1 MTDND
6 RAKLMFPS
14 YTFAQISNDF
24 IHHWMGRLGPT
35 TSTVYIALVSFRNNQ
50 SRTCWVGLTRVATMA
65 GVSLRT
71 VQRAINTLTEC
82 GVIQVRSQYGEDGR
96 QTTNEY
102 FFPDSLPIPTD
113 EGGHGC
119 QGGDDTGD
127 RGEDDTGDTPPVTR
141 VSPKLYS
148 YELDDS
154 ELDDSNYVY
163 GGGGI
168 PPCSSVNKPDT
179 TATAEERHSWEDPD
193 AGWLFDEV
201 LPRAGVMV
209 SSPYAAEAWLDLLE
223 LTRDHAFIE
232 EAFQSAA
239 EMGKVPNAR
248 YIQAILQRCLEE
260 GRRPGA
266 GKRPKQRDGDLPD
279 GFGTNFKDVF

>member
-1 MTDND
+1 MDANPWTVTSFWGRFTMIPNEIIQNYMADMGPSVMVTLLAIASFANND
-6 RAKLMFPS
+6 THQCYPAHDTLAELTGLS
-14 YTFAQISNDF
+14 V
-24 IHHWMGRLGPT
+24 
-35 TSTVYIALVSFRNNQ
+35 STVR
-50 SRTCWVGLTRVATMA
+50 
-65 GVSLRT
+65 
-71 VQRAINTLTEC
+71 RAIARLVEMGLLCVSKRTTAH
-82 GVIQVRSQYGEDGR
+82 G
-96 QTTNEY
+96 QTSN
-102 FFPDSLPIPTD
+102 L
-113 EGGHGC
+113 
-119 QGGDDTGD
+119 
-127 RGEDDTGDTPPVTR
+127 
-141 VSPKLYS
+141 
-148 YELDDS
+148 YELTDPRRQERAPADQGAHPRTPSLSTHEHPGCSPMDNELDSS
-154 ELDDSNYVY
+154 ELDDLNYTCVNE

-179 TATAEERHSWEDPD
+179 TATAEERHAWEDPD